1 MTTTVKSVSRRLLRL
16 AFIGVFLLLVVGL
29 VAPLINAAHYKERIR
44 QALEASLARKVDFRK
59 VHFALFS
66 GLGFSLDAVTIH
78 EDPRYGIEPFA
89 YVPTL
94 QARLRIDKLLAGQ
107 IQFSS
112 LRLIEP
118 SLNLVKRTDG
128 AWNIVELV
136 ERLRPPARVSLNLFP
151 AFEIASGRMDFKFGT
166 RK

>member
-1 MTTTVKSVSRRLLRL
+1 MTITVKSVSRRLLRL
-16 AFIGVFLLLVVGL
+16 AFLTVFVLLVAGL
-29 VAPLINAAHYKERIR
+29 VAPLIDAAHYSGRIR
-44 QALEASLARKVDFRK
+44 EALEASLARKVDFRK

-66 GLGFSLDAVTIH
+66 GLGFSVDAVTIH

-94 QARLRIDKLLAGQ
+94 QARLRIDKLLVGR

-118 SLNLVKRTDG
+118 SLNLVKQRDG
-128 AWNIVELV
+128 AWN
-136 ERLRPPARVSLNLFP
+136 
-151 AFEIASGRMDFKFGT
+151 
-166 RK
+166 